1 MSLLKGCDFKLN
13 KYKKWFI
20 YGCIAL
26 IILCLWIS
34 MFTVNKETE
43 LNMAKTFLS
52 VPLPTEAKC
61 TFFKSGSRHSKSA
74 ISAEFTCPKKELGQI
89 QEALLKIGWVEDRK
103 IIKNNEKYYFFSNG
117 NYEYV
122 LIDHDNASVWEESF
136 YEK

>member
-1 MSLLKGCDFKLN
+1 
-13 KYKKWFI
+13 
-20 YGCIAL
+20 
-26 IILCLWIS
+26 
-34 MFTVNKETE
+34 MFTVNEKTE

-61 TFFKSGSRHSKSA
+61 TFFKSGFKRSKSA

-89 QEALLKIGWVEDRK
+89 QEALLKMGWAEDRK
-103 IIKNNEKYYFFSNG
+103 IIKNNEKYYFFSKD